1 MAKKLI
7 ERYILA
13 MVLWANMSERKKRIQ
28 EIDATLENC
37 VALMVELYN
46 EKAKLKDKMEH
57 GSSDLSVQKV

>member
-1 MAKKLI
+1 
-7 ERYILA
+7 
-13 MVLWANMSERKKRIQ
+13 MVLWENMSEDAKRIQ

-46 EKAKLKDKMEH
+46 ERAKLKDKMEH